1 MLILFDVDA
10 TLITTSRAGILAM
23 GGAGRELYGP
33 GFDESR
39 VEYAGRL
46 DPLIIADLLR
56 AHGREAT
63 DGEIERFRAG
73 YRAHLER
80 LLADRSRAR
89 PCPGVLG
96 LLDALESAAAGP
108 ALGLLTGNFPETGAI
123 KLRASG
129 VMPERFT
136 VRVWGCDSPRIPPAR
151 DHLPPVAMERY
162 LAAFGR
168 ALAPGEVT
176 IVGDTPHD
184 IACARAHGCRS
195 LGVAT
200 GQFSVELLRASG
212 ADLAVRDLSDTA
224 SLAAWL
230 VSCPAAR
237 GAARTCER

>member
-23 GGAGRELYGP
+23 GCAGRELYGP

-56 AHGREAT
+56 AHGHGASE
-63 DGEIERFRAG
+63 GEIEGFRAG
-73 YRAHLER
+73 YRAHLEV
-80 LLADRSRAR
+80 LLADRSKAR

-96 LLDALESAAAGP
+96 LLDALESAEPGP
-108 ALGLLTGNFPETGAI
+108 TLGLLTGNFPETGAI

-129 VMPERFT
+129 VSPERFSIQ
-136 VRVWGCDSPRIPPAR
+136 VWGCDSPRTPPAR
-151 DHLPPVAMERY
+151 DHLPLVAMDRY

-200 GQFSVELLRASG
+200 GQFSVEQLRAAG
-212 ADLAVRDLSDTA
+212 ADLAVGDLSATA

-230 VSCPAAR
+230 LSCPAAPR
-237 GAARTCER
+237 EARTCER